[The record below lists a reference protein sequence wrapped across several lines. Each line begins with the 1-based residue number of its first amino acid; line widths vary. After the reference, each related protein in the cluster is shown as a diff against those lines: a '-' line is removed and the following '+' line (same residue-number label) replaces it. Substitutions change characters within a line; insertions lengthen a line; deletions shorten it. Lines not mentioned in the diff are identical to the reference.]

1 MILNAAIIAATCTIV
16 FYAGLAIARRTRSKL
31 YQGLIRI
38 GAVVLTLACIGI
50 LPMLMNVSVATSGL
64 AGRYMLFTL
73 IGGALVYK
81 LVLVR
86 FIPIPAENSEP

>member
-1 MILNAAIIAATCTIV
+1 MILNALIIASICTVI
-16 FYAGLAIARRTRSKL
+16 FYSGLAIARRTRGKL
-31 YQGLIRI
+31 YQALIRI
-38 GAVVLTLACIGI
+38 GGVVLMLACIGV

-64 AGRYMLFTL
+64 AGRYMLFML

-86 FIPIPAENSEP
+86 FIPLPPEKADS